1 MKLPASCYIPQNI
14 LACTVHM
21 QAACVCTLFSSKF
34 MIFRQ
39 NMGKGFF
46 RFSYFVSASLL
57 WFSRGVKSKG
67 FLDSRRGVCWRE
79 IYRDCEERSKKSE
92 EVLLCLS
99 NFMYHINASV
109 AFLYFFTPFFVYL
122 FLLIPF
128 SRFLTFSFFWIR
140 QLGKTPPE

>member
-67 FLDSRRGVCWRE
+67 FLDSRRDVVGARYIE
-79 IYRDCEERSKKSE
+79 IVKKE
-92 EVLLCLS
+92 AKKAKRFFYVFRILCITSTHL
-99 NFMYHINASV
+99 
-109 AFLYFFTPFFVYL
+109 
-122 FLLIPF
+122 
-128 SRFLTFSFFWIR
+128 
-140 QLGKTPPE
+140 